1 NLSGAK
7 ISKSAGNMVNLS
19 ALTAQGFHPLA
30 YRYLLLGAHYRTPLN
45 FTETALAAAQ
55 QTLPHLVSLRL
66 SLGSDTGAV
75 SGAWKAEFE
84 KHVNNDLDTPGA
96 LATLWNMTRDSALSD
111 AEKLSTLLDMD
122 RVLGLS
128 LQEPDGQL
136 RTLAGAAVKES
147 DLPEP
152 VRELLRQREI

>member
-1 NLSGAK
+1 
-7 ISKSAGNMVNLS
+7 
-19 ALTAQGFHPLA
+19 
-30 YRYLLLGAHYRTPLN
+30 
-45 FTETALAAAQ
+45 
-55 QTLPHLVSLRL
+55 QTLAHLVSLRL

-152 VRELLRQREI
+152 VRELLRQREIARHERNFEESDALRARIVAEGYDIEDTAEGPRISKTLKIRVTN